1 MPTRTEFKQ
10 LAKLRLKEA
19 ETLYSAGLYDGSVYL
34 CGYAVEFALKARI
47 CKLLGLTEYPA
58 SGKLKNVYAVH
69 DFNQLLLLSGLQ
81 PKLDPGNVDLFTNWS
96 TATPWTPERRYE
108 PKGSFNRAAAREVLD
123 AVCSTPNGVLKWIMR
138 YW

>member
-81 PKLDPGNVDLFTNWS
+81 PKLDPGNVDLFANWS

-108 PKGSFNRAAAREVLD
+108 PKGSFNRAATREILD
-123 AVCSTPNGVLKWIMR
+123 AVRSTPNGVLKWIMR

>member
-1 MPTRTEFKQ
+1 MPNRAEFKQ

-19 ETLYSAGLYDGSVYL
+19 ETLYSAGLYDGSAYL

-47 CKLLGLTEYPA
+47 CKLLGLSEYPD
-58 SGKLKNVYAVH
+58 SGKLKTAYAVH
-69 DFNQLLLLSGLQ
+69 DFDQLLILSGLQ

-96 TATPWTPERRYE
+96 VATPWKPEIRYK
-108 PKGSFNRAAAREVLD
+108 PKGSHNKAKAKEILD
-123 AVCSTPNGVLKWIMR
+123 AVSSQPNGVLEWIMR